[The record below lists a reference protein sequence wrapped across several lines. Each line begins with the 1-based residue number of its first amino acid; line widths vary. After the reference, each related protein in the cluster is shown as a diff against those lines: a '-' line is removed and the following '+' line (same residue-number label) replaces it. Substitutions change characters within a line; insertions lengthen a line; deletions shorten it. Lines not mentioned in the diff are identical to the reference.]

1 MITHTPPKY
10 HCDESRHNEASG
22 CKTLRETLWRVRPSL
37 AICGH
42 VHEGRGAE
50 RILWDLDCPN
60 VKFKESAT
68 GYWTDPGLGPGNRKQ
83 SHLDLSARSAAPL
96 NSTRP
101 WVDAS
106 DGIKCDGPAETF
118 GDRLPGWKSTN
129 SLAWTSATSRAATSI
144 SEAYSEGTESSM
156 LDPLF
161 TLAQNQGDAPKART
175 SESLTSESGGSQ
187 SEASSEN
194 NRASGSREFLQV
206 AEDRGSDPAYVNP
219 RSEIHTATRGQG
231 GSPPSGRCDL
241 EASAGRK
248 SRKETCVINA
258 AIMASSWPYKVKDN
272 RKYNKPIIIDID
284 LPLW

>member
-83 SHLDLSARSAAPL
+83 SHLDLSAKSAAQL
-96 NSTRP
+96 NSTRS

-118 GDRLPGWKSTN
+118 GNRLPSWKSTN

-144 SEAYSEGTESSM
+144 SEAYSEGTESPM
-156 LDPLF
+156 PDTLF
-161 TLAQNQGDAPKART
+161 TLAQNQEDAPKART

-187 SEASSEN
+187 SEASSED

-206 AEDRGSDPAYVNP
+206 DEDRGSGPAYVNP
-219 RSEIHTATRGQG
+219 RSGIHTAARGQG

-241 EASAGRK
+241 EALAGRK
-248 SRKETCVINA
+248 SRKETCVVNA
-258 AIMASSWPYKVKDN
+258 AIMASSWPYKVKND